1 MSIKSKE
8 LDIWVSPS
16 KFSVT
21 KMDIKHDLTEVA
33 ISSDKKTTFFIV
45 KDGHLEDHH
54 LEKELGG
61 DEDEQD

>member
-1 MSIKSKE
+1 
-8 LDIWVSPS
+8 
-16 KFSVT
+16 
-21 KMDIKHDLTEVA
+21 MDIKHDLTEVA